1 MPLTRNFKDTVKA
14 RAERDP
20 EFRAGLFREAIEAL
34 LSDDLE
40 TGKVLLRD
48 YVNATV
54 GFEKLGAALDKSPKS
69 LMRMLSTQGNPRANN
84 LFAVV
89 GHLRKQE
96 GGRFVMHS
104 ENLPASHLS

>member
-20 EFRAGLFREAIEAL
+20 EFRIGLFRAAIDAL
-34 LSDDLE
+34 ISDDLE

-54 GFEKLGAALDKSPKS
+54 GFETLADELDKSPKS
-69 LMRMLSTQGNPRANN
+69 LMRMLSDKGNPRAEN
-84 LFAVV
+84 LLRMV
-89 GHLRKQE
+89 GHLKKRE
-96 GGRFVMHS
+96 GV
-104 ENLPASHLS
+104 ALSVVQGEGLHA

>member
-1 MPLTRNFKDTVKA
+1 MPLTRNFKDTIKA

-34 LSDDLE
+34 LSDDLK

-54 GFEKLGAALDKSPKS
+54 GFEALAEEMEKNPKS
-69 LMRMLSTQGNPRANN
+69 LMRMLSDKGNPRADNLLAMVARLKLREGVSFSLTHNN
-84 LFAVV
+84 RLNA
-89 GHLRKQE
+89 
-96 GGRFVMHS
+96 
-104 ENLPASHLS
+104 

>member
-1 MPLTRNFKDTVKA
+1 MALTRSFKETIKA

-20 EFRAGLFREAIEAL
+20 EFRMGLFREAIEAM

-54 GFEKLGAALDKSPKS
+54 GFETLAQDMQKDPKS
-69 LMRMLSTQGNPRANN
+69 LMRMLSAKGNPRADN
-84 LFAVV
+84 LLAMVSKLKQREGVHLAVQPT
-89 GHLRKQE
+89 GELR
-96 GGRFVMHS
+96 
-104 ENLPASHLS
+104 A